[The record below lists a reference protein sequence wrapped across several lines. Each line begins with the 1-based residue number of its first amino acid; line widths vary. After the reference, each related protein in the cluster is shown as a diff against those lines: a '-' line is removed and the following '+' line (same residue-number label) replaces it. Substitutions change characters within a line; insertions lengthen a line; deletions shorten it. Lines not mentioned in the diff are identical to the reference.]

1 MNTMSRISRKWC
13 NSYYN
18 LNRMLIV
25 NLNKSHQ
32 DMRCN
37 SQMLLNIQNNYDYIP
52 NKSIR
57 MDCNIINF
65 YTNNNYLSDSFH
77 LCKLSSSI
85 FDSDMYSIMN
95 HNQCN
100 LRIYNQNI
108 VINSSKYMYFKIYS
122 FQISSLYT
130 MLMLNYKFYK

>member
-1 MNTMSRISRKWC
+1 
-13 NSYYN
+13 
-18 LNRMLIV
+18 MLIV

-65 YTNNNYLSDSFH
+65 YTNNNYLSDSFQ

-85 FDSDMYSIMN
+85 FNSDMYSIMN

-108 VINSSKYMYFKIYS
+108 VINSSKYMYFKTCS